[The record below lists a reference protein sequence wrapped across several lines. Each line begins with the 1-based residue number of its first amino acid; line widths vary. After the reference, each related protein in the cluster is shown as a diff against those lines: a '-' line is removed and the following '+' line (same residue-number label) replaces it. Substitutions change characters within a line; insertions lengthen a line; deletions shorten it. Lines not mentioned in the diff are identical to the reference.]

1 MQNTAMYQPENA
13 MLAMEAMR
21 MIFGEQG
28 DVSGW
33 REALS
38 QVKWEGRMEE
48 ILPDFY
54 VDGAHNVSAV
64 RMFVQS
70 IQRDRREKVV
80 LFSAVREKN
89 YEEMIRIL
97 CQEKSVSEYVITLIE
112 DKRAAQT
119 EELKQIFQKYTDKPV
134 VVKEE
139 LHQALTYLFSR
150 KAGKAVYCL
159 GSLYLDRNDKSDNRG
174 GRVMLDYE
182 KELKNFKPSL
192 EVEEIEDAVYQEDLS
207 DMTDLLKQVMDQKTK

>member
-1 MQNTAMYQPENA
+1 
-13 MLAMEAMR
+13 MERGTFA
-21 MIFGEQG
+21 GE
-28 DVSGW
+28 V
-33 REALS
+33 
-38 QVKWEGRMEE
+38 GRQMEE

-119 EELKQIFQKYTDKPV
+119 ERT
-134 VVKEE
+134 
-139 LHQALTYLFSR
+139 
-150 KAGKAVYCL
+150 KADI
-159 GSLYLDRNDKSDNRG
+159 S
-174 GRVMLDYE
+174 
-182 KELKNFKPSL
+182 
-192 EVEEIEDAVYQEDLS
+192 EIYR
-207 DMTDLLKQVMDQKTK
+207 

>member
-1 MQNTAMYQPENA
+1 
-13 MLAMEAMR
+13 

-70 IQRDRREKVV
+70 IQRDRREKGRVI
-80 LFSAVREKN
+80 FCCQREKLRRDDPDSLSG
-89 YEEMIRIL
+89 EERQRI
-97 CQEKSVSEYVITLIE
+97 CDHS
-112 DKRAAQT
+112 
-119 EELKQIFQKYTDKPV
+119 
-134 VVKEE
+134 
-139 LHQALTYLFSR
+139 
-150 KAGKAVYCL
+150 
-159 GSLYLDRNDKSDNRG
+159 DRR
-174 GRVMLDYE
+174 
-182 KELKNFKPSL
+182 
-192 EVEEIEDAVYQEDLS
+192 
-207 DMTDLLKQVMDQKTK
+207 

>member
-1 MQNTAMYQPENA
+1 
-13 MLAMEAMR
+13 

-70 IQRDRREKVV
+70 IQGDRREKVV
-80 LFSAVREKN
+80 LFSAVREEKLRRDDPDSLSG
-89 YEEMIRIL
+89 EERQRI
-97 CQEKSVSEYVITLIE
+97 CDHS
-112 DKRAAQT
+112 
-119 EELKQIFQKYTDKPV
+119 
-134 VVKEE
+134 
-139 LHQALTYLFSR
+139 
-150 KAGKAVYCL
+150 
-159 GSLYLDRNDKSDNRG
+159 DRR
-174 GRVMLDYE
+174 
-182 KELKNFKPSL
+182 
-192 EVEEIEDAVYQEDLS
+192 
-207 DMTDLLKQVMDQKTK
+207 